1 MVIYQ
6 TGSLS
11 DINFLLL
18 LHSQVSG
25 MNWSTEQKKKLHLQH
40 ITNFGGEHLNT
51 VPRSL
56 PAVWSCQVSRY
67 IMVARTTAFSQ
78 SEPPSQ
84 SRTNKSQVCQHHR

>member
-11 DINFLLL
+11 DFNFLLL

-40 ITNFGGEHLNT
+40 ITNFGAVAEWGTFEHRAQIPSCCLE
-51 VPRSL
+51 L
-56 PAVWSCQVSRY
+56 P
-67 IMVARTTAFSQ
+67 
-78 SEPPSQ
+78 SE
-84 SRTNKSQVCQHHR
+84 